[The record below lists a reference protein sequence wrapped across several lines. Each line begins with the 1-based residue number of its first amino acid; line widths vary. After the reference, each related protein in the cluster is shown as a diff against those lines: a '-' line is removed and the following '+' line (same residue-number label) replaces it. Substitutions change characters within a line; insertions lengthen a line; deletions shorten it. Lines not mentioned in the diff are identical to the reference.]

1 MAEPRKLTPAEEARL
16 EQVREQFKEKQ
27 EISKSLNSIS
37 YEIGIYSGKGG
48 VGKTTVTTNL
58 AIILAKQGKKVGILD
73 CDIDCPN
80 VTRVLKIS
88 ERPQADPEGKM
99 IPPNKYGVSVMSMG
113 FFQENEDEAIIWRG
127 PMIHNAINQFISRTN
142 WNDIDYLLCDLPPG
156 TSDAPLTVMQTLNLD
171 GFIVVSTPQ
180 ELAALDAKRSIN
192 MIRKLNLKVF
202 GVVENMTGGI
212 FGKGFLQGS
221 QSYLDYLPEKH
232 TDFIFTLFSE
242 EFGFFGSSLILGL
255 YIVITWRLATIGNMI
270 RNTFGKLY
278 CFSFATA
285 FFVYVAVNMGMV
297 LGLIPIVGA
306 PLPILSYGGSSMM
319 AMMLGL
325 GIAMSCKIHK
335 DLSIN

>member
-16 EQVREQFKEKQ
+16 VKVREQFKEKQ

-37 YEIGIYSGKGG
+37 YKIGIYSGKGG
-48 VGKTTVTTNL
+48 VGKTTITTNL

-192 MIRKLNLKVF
+192 MIKKLNLKVF

-212 FGKGFLQGS
+212 FGKGAAI
-221 QSYLDYLPEKH
+221 EMA
-232 TDFIFTLFSE
+232 E
-242 EFGFFGSSLILGL
+242 EL
-255 YIVITWRLATIGNMI
+255 N
-270 RNTFGKLY
+270 
-278 CFSFATA
+278 
-285 FFVYVAVNMGMV
+285 
-297 LGLIPIVGA
+297 
-306 PLPILSYGGSSMM
+306 LPILSEISLLGDYSSSYEPTVLNNLTSQGEFNLL
-319 AMMLGL
+319 AKNVN
-325 GIAMSCKIHK
+325 GIIKE
-335 DLSIN
+335 LSSH